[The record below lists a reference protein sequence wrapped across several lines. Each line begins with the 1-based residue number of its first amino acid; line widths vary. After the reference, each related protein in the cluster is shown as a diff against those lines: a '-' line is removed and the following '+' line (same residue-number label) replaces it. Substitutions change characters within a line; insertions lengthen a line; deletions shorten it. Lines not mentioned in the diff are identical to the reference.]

1 MQSTEPIRIPDRT
14 IAAAA
19 RTPTVLL
26 TDEDGE
32 FLVMRDDGTHG
43 RVIPGRILQ
52 AEGLAGSFWARITS
66 KRDYRVGA
74 MAGGVVAVVGV
85 RFEPLTA
92 EEAEEALARQIADR
106 LERDVSRPRVGSQ
119 LVKPDRRT
127 QAEREAAGDDPE
139 PPATRGPRSRPIGTP
154 REPAPSSTARHVPFA
169 RPAGIGDQTTRAT
182 GPASIASTPP
192 QHVPTWDSGS
202 SGR

>member
-19 RTPTVLL
+19 RTPTVLH

-32 FLVMRDDGTHG
+32 FLVLRDDGTHG
-43 RVIPGRILQ
+43 RLTPGRILE

-74 MAGGVVAVVGV
+74 MAGGVAAVVGV

-92 EEAEEALARQIADR
+92 EEAEEALARQIAER
-106 LERDVSRPRVGSQ
+106 LARDANRPRVGTQ
-119 LVKPDRRT
+119 LVKPDRRS
-127 QAEREAAGDDPE
+127 QAEREAAGDDSPPD
-139 PPATRGPRSRPIGTP
+139 PPASRGPRSRPIGTQ
-154 REPAPSSTARHVPFA
+154 REPASSSSTTRQVPLA
-169 RPAGIGDQTTRAT
+169 RPAGIGDQTGRVA
-182 GPASIASTPP
+182 GPASSASTPP
-192 QHVPTWDSGS
+192 EAPQHGW
-202 SGR
+202 R